1 MVSDNYLVR
10 FISSLCRLVRYW
22 RKCQLVTETY
32 NFLLMS
38 SCVKP
43 SNTKLKLVSLSC
55 KIYISIKVKRLCTNQ
70 LAWNKNCF
78 TSRHFFLS
86 QLSIPW
92 DLINHFRQYLEN
104 PISFTPTDQQM
115 LFARLLMI
123 IFRFHLFK
131 SSEDFYFSHSGD
143 LKLWTCLNMCVMSL
157 SVKRRC

>member
-1 MVSDNYLVR
+1 MVSDNYHVR
-10 FISSLCRLVRYW
+10 FISSVCRLVRYW
-22 RKCQLVTETY
+22 RKCQLFTETF

-78 TSRHFFLS
+78 TSRQFFLS

-104 PISFTPTDQQM
+104 PISFTPQTSKCYLLGCWW
-115 LFARLLMI
+115 LFSAFICSNHLR
-123 IFRFHLFK
+123 IFILVTP
-131 SSEDFYFSHSGD
+131 G
-143 LKLWTCLNMCVMSL
+143 T
-157 SVKRRC
+157 